1 MWLAFYNPT
10 ATGDVLLLTRDSNSI
25 SAKSFERKGDV
36 AVVRPAHQEEIV
48 SVNIFNA
55 SQYLDLSET
64 GQVLL
69 SDEQLKTI
77 NELISKTDYEVE
89 VKVDATPKFVVGYV
103 ESCDPVEDSD
113 HLSLTQTNVGDTTLQ
128 IVCGA
133 KNIRQ
138 GLHVLVARPGAVM
151 PSGLIIWPSELR
163 GVPSYGMVCSTREL
177 QLEGVGNTEGIWE
190 LSDHFEP
197 GTPLDEVIAQLN

>member
-10 ATGDVLLLTRDSNSI
+10 ATGDVLLLTRDSNST

-77 NELISKTDYEVE
+77 NELISKADYEAE
-89 VKVDATPKFVVGYV
+89 VTVDATPKFVVGYV
-103 ESCDPVEDSD
+103 ESCEPVEDSD

>member
-10 ATGDVLLLTRDSNSI
+10 ATGDVLLLTRDSNST

-77 NELISKTDYEVE
+77 NELISKTDYEAE
-89 VKVDATPKFVVGYV
+89 VKVDATPKFIVGYV

>member
-1 MWLAFYNPT
+1 MWLAFYNPA
-10 ATGDVLLLTRDSNSI
+10 ATGDVLLLTRDSDST

-36 AVVRPAHQEEIV
+36 AVVRPAHQSEIV
-48 SVNIFNA
+48 SVNLFNA
-55 SQYLDLSET
+55 SQYLDLTET
-64 GQVLL
+64 GQVTL
-69 SDEQLKTI
+69 SDEQVETI
-77 NELISKTDYEVE
+77 NQLIAKANYETE
-89 VKVDATPKFVVGYV
+89 VTVDATPKFVVGYV
-103 ESCDPVEDSD
+103 ESCDPVEGSD

-177 QLEGVGNTEGIWE
+177 QLEGVGNVEGIWE
-190 LSDHFEP
+190 LPDHFEP

>member
-10 ATGDVLLLTRDSNSI
+10 ATGDVLLLTRDSNST

>member
-10 ATGDVLLLTRDSNSI
+10 ATGDVLLLTRDSNST

-77 NELISKTDYEVE
+77 NELISKTDYEAE

-151 PSGLIIWPSELR
+151 ASGLIIWPSELR

-177 QLEGVGNTEGIWE
+177 QLEGVGKTEGIWE

>member
-10 ATGDVLLLTRDSNSI
+10 ATGDVLLLTRDSNST

-64 GQVLL
+64 GQVWL

-77 NELISKTDYEVE
+77 NELISKTDYEAE

-190 LSDHFEP
+190 LPDHFEP

>member
-10 ATGDVLLLTRDSNSI
+10 ATGDVLLLTRDSNST
-25 SAKSFERKGDV
+25 SAKSFDRKGDV

-103 ESCDPVEDSD
+103 ESCDPVEVSD

-190 LSDHFEP
+190 LPDHFEP

>member
-10 ATGDVLLLTRDSNSI
+10 ATGDVLLLTRDSNST

-190 LSDHFEP
+190 LPDHFEP

>member
-10 ATGDVLLLTRDSNSI
+10 AIGDVLLLTRDSNSI

-77 NELISKTDYEVE
+77 NELISKTDYEAE

-103 ESCDPVEDSD
+103 ESFDPVEDSD

>member
-10 ATGDVLLLTRDSNSI
+10 ATGDVLLLTRDSNST

-55 SQYLDLSET
+55 SQCLDLSET

-77 NELISKTDYEVE
+77 NELISKTDYEAE

>member
-10 ATGDVLLLTRDSNSI
+10 ATGDVLLLTRDSDST
-25 SAKSFERKGDV
+25 SAKSFERNGDV
-36 AVVRPAHQEEIV
+36 AVVRPAHQAEIV
-48 SVNIFNA
+48 SVNLFNA
-55 SQYLDLSET
+55 SQYLDLTET
-64 GQVLL
+64 GQVSLT
-69 SDEQLKTI
+69 DDQVETI
-77 NELISKTDYEVE
+77 NALIAKANYEVE
-89 VKVDATPKFVVGYV
+89 VTIDATPKFVVGYV
-103 ESCDPVEDSD
+103 ESCEPVEDSD
-113 HLSLTQTNVGDTTLQ
+113 HLSLTQTNVGDTILQ

-163 GVPSYGMVCSTREL
+163 GVSSSGMVCSTREL
-177 QLEGVGNTEGIWE
+177 QLEGVGNVEGIWE
-190 LSDHFEP
+190 LPDHFKP

>member
-10 ATGDVLLLTRDSNSI
+10 ATGDVLLLTRDSNST

-64 GQVLL
+64 GQVWL

-77 NELISKTDYEVE
+77 NELISKTDYEAE
-89 VKVDATPKFVVGYV
+89 VTVDATPKFVVGYV

-190 LSDHFEP
+190 LPDHFEP

>member
-10 ATGDVLLLTRDSNSI
+10 ATGDVLLLTRDSNST

-77 NELISKTDYEVE
+77 NELISKTDYEAE

>member
-10 ATGDVLLLTRDSNSI
+10 ATGDVLLLTRDSNST

-64 GQVLL
+64 SQVLL

-77 NELISKTDYEVE
+77 NELISKTDYEAE

>member
-1 MWLAFYNPT
+1 MWLSFYNPT
-10 ATGDVLLLTRDSNSI
+10 ATGDVLLLTRDSNST

-77 NELISKTDYEVE
+77 NELISKTDYEAE

>member
-10 ATGDVLLLTRDSNSI
+10 ATGDVLLLTRDSNST

-89 VKVDATPKFVVGYV
+89 VKVDATPKFIVGYV

-190 LSDHFEP
+190 LPDHFEP

>member
-10 ATGDVLLLTRDSNSI
+10 ATGDVLLLTRDSNST

-77 NELISKTDYEVE
+77 NELISKTDYEAE

-113 HLSLTQTNVGDTTLQ
+113 HLSLTQTNVADTTLQ

>member
-10 ATGDVLLLTRDSNSI
+10 ATGDVLLLTRDSDST

-69 SDEQLKTI
+69 SNEQLKTI
-77 NELISKTDYEVE
+77 NELISKTDYEAE

-190 LSDHFEP
+190 LPDHFEP

>member
-10 ATGDVLLLTRDSNSI
+10 ATGDVLLLTRDSNST

-69 SDEQLKTI
+69 SNEQLKTI
-77 NELISKTDYEVE
+77 NELISKTDYEAE

-190 LSDHFEP
+190 LPDHFEP

>member
-10 ATGDVLLLTRDSNSI
+10 ATGDVLLLTRDSNST

-77 NELISKTDYEVE
+77 NELISKTDYEAE

-163 GVPSYGMVCSTREL
+163 GVPSYGMICSTREL

>member
-10 ATGDVLLLTRDSNSI
+10 ATGDVLLLTRDSNST

-77 NELISKTDYEVE
+77 NELISKPDYEAE

>member
-10 ATGDVLLLTRDSNSI
+10 ATGDVLLLTRDSNST

-77 NELISKTDYEVE
+77 NELISKTDYEAE
-89 VKVDATPKFVVGYV
+89 VTVDATPKFVVGYV

-190 LSDHFEP
+190 LPDHFEP

>member
-10 ATGDVLLLTRDSNSI
+10 ATGDVLLLTRDSNST

-77 NELISKTDYEVE
+77 NELISKTDYEAE

-103 ESCDPVEDSD
+103 KSCDPVEDSD

-163 GVPSYGMVCSTREL
+163 GIPSYGMVCSTREL

>member
-77 NELISKTDYEVE
+77 NELISKTDYEAE

>member
-1 MWLAFYNPT
+1 MWLAFYNPA
-10 ATGDVLLLTRDSNSI
+10 ATGDVLLLTRDSDAT

-36 AVVRPAHQEEIV
+36 TVVRPAHQAEIV
-48 SVNIFNA
+48 SVNLFNA
-55 SQYLDLSET
+55 SQYLDLTET

-77 NELISKTDYEVE
+77 NELIAKADYEVE
-89 VKVDATPKFVVGYV
+89 VTVDATPKFVVGYV
-103 ESCDPVEDSD
+103 ESCEPVEDSD

-163 GVPSYGMVCSTREL
+163 GIPSSGMVCSTREL
-177 QLEGVGNTEGIWE
+177 QLEGVGNTDGIWE
-190 LSDHFEP
+190 LPDHFEP

>member
-10 ATGDVLLLTRDSNSI
+10 ATGDVLLLTRDSNST

-77 NELISKTDYEVE
+77 NELISKTDYEAE

-103 ESCDPVEDSD
+103 KSCDPVEDSD

>member
-10 ATGDVLLLTRDSNSI
+10 ATGDVLLLTRDSNST

-77 NELISKTDYEVE
+77 NELISKTDYEAE

-190 LSDHFEP
+190 LPDHFEP

>member
-10 ATGDVLLLTRDSNSI
+10 ATGDVLLLTRDSNST

-77 NELISKTDYEVE
+77 NELISKTDYEAE

-103 ESCDPVEDSD
+103 KSCDPVEDSD

-163 GVPSYGMVCSTREL
+163 GIPSYGMVCSTREL

-190 LSDHFEP
+190 LPDHFEP